1 MAQALVRWLTAQKT
15 EIDGQVVPLFPGAFG
30 IFGHGNVTALA
41 EALAEVK
48 DEFPTWRGHNE
59 QSMALSAVAYAKAKR
74 RKQIM
79 VATSSIGP
87 GCTNMVTAAGVAITN
102 RRPLLLISGDTFT
115 HRIVDP
121 VLQQVE
127 QFGDPTI
134 TAADT
139 FKPVTRFWDR
149 IVKPEQLLK
158 SLPQA
163 LAVMLDPAECGP
175 AFLALPQDVQA
186 EAYDYPAMFF
196 EPQVHFI
203 RRPQADPREI
213 SSAASVINA
222 ARKPLII
229 SGGGVLYSEAAPTLG
244 DFAAKR
250 N

>member
-1 MAQALVRWLTAQKT
+1 METIRLTMAQALVRWLTAQKT

-59 QSMALSAVAYAKAKR
+59 QSMALSAVAYTKAKR

-102 RRPLLLISGDTFT
+102 RLPLLLISGDTYA

-127 QFGDPTI
+127 
-134 TAADT
+134 
-139 FKPVTRFWDR
+139 
-149 IVKPEQLLK
+149 
-158 SLPQA
+158 
-163 LAVMLDPAECGP
+163 
-175 AFLALPQDVQA
+175 
-186 EAYDYPAMFF
+186 
-196 EPQVHFI
+196 H
-203 RRPQADPREI
+203 
-213 SSAASVINA
+213 
-222 ARKPLII
+222 
-229 SGGGVLYSEAAPTLG
+229 
-244 DFAAKR
+244 
-250 N
+250 